1 MFGNLI
7 NFDTSLW
14 EDFQRLQREM
24 DALFRPTPGLASIR
38 AVARGSFPAVNIGST
53 PDAVH
58 VYAFAPGLNRDTLD
72 LSIQRNLLTITGERK
87 VEVPGKDKGTYH
99 LRERFTGSFSR
110 TISLPEDVDPDKVT
124 AVYRDGVLI
133 ISVGKQESFK
143 PRQIQIQ
150 SA

>member
-7 NFDTSLW
+7 NFDTGLW

-24 DALFRPTPGLASIR
+24 DALFRPATGLASIR
-38 AVARGSFPAVNIGST
+38 AVARGSFPTVNIGST

-87 VEVPGKDKGTYH
+87 LEAPGQDKGIYH
-99 LRERFTGSFSR
+99 LRERFTGSFTR
-110 TISLPEDVDPDKVT
+110 TISLPEDVDPEKVS
-124 AVYRDGVLI
+124 AVYRDGVLV

-150 SA
+150 ST

>member
-24 DALFRPTPGLASIR
+24 DTLFRPAPGLASIR

-87 VEVPGKDKGTYH
+87 VEAPGQDKGIYH
-99 LRERFTGSFSR
+99 LCERFTGSFTR
-110 TISLPEDVDPDKVT
+110 TISLPEDVDPEKVS
-124 AVYRDGVLI
+124 AVYRDGVLV

-150 SA
+150 SS